1 MKISF
6 YIKEEDNLEE
16 DYLAISIVRK
26 SKERHQSTNV
36 KKLDD
41 LTAVEQQ
48 MIKNIII
55 TAEKY
60 NTESEGAIDIKY
72 NL

>member
-1 MKISF
+1 MIDFNK
-6 YIKEEDNLEE
+6 
-16 DYLAISIVRK
+16 
-26 SKERHQSTNV
+26 V

-41 LTAVEQQ
+41 LTAIEQQ

-60 NTESEGAIDIKY
+60 NIESEGAIDIKY

>member
-16 DYLAISIVRK
+16 DYIAISIVRK
-26 SKERHQSTNV
+26 STERHQATNI

-48 MIKNIII
+48 NIKNIII